1 MSLQPFNVPQ
11 LQDNGLGAAAS
22 LLGNMT
28 NAQTSLINAK
38 KERRKD
44 ILATLI
50 GGSANIGNQLL
61 ENKQRD
67 QTNDVNLEIAKQKQ
81 PSRFLQ
87 QANSYAA
94 LAKAAGDAGNFAQQ
108 EQFNKLA
115 LSLGE
120 GAMGGGGSLIGGSGA
135 NFSPNLSGGTIP
147 AESSTIP
154 SSDTGTNAKTDYGMK
169 TDSSNGIA
177 KGINISTQKAI
188 GDTQEAVQKGSVA
201 KNKLNIAKGY
211 ESLQDTPSGSK
222 FSGLGGL
229 SFKGVK
235 MTPEIQSIIAQ
246 EKQGFQIDP
255 VKFNNEKRDLSAKL
269 PNIVQLVTAVDT
281 IKKRVNTNPQAG
293 GLASSLGAKI
303 RTEEEKLAKGA
314 LGGFLPQE
322 DKGALA
328 AQSFI
333 SSRLPNL
340 RAPGD
345 VGALSNQDIQSLKEQ
360 IPQFTQDRQR
370 FNQQYNLFVGNML
383 RPVMKRALVLGDD
396 ASFNEL
402 QKLHVQSFGTAY
414 DGLNTV
420 PAKVDKSG
428 NIALSGETTSKPST
442 GKPAITSKN
451 NQELGKIIGF

>member
-135 NFSPNLSGGTIP
+135 NLKK
-147 AESSTIP
+147 ESKHKPTSWR
-154 SSDTGTNAKTDYGMK
+154 
-169 TDSSNGIA
+169 
-177 KGINISTQKAI
+177 
-188 GDTQEAVQKGSVA
+188 
-201 KNKLNIAKGY
+201 
-211 ESLQDTPSGSK
+211 
-222 FSGLGGL
+222 L
-229 SFKGVK
+229 SF
-235 MTPEIQSIIAQ
+235 
-246 EKQGFQIDP
+246 
-255 VKFNNEKRDLSAKL
+255 
-269 PNIVQLVTAVDT
+269 
-281 IKKRVNTNPQAG
+281 
-293 GLASSLGAKI
+293 
-303 RTEEEKLAKGA
+303 
-314 LGGFLPQE
+314 
-322 DKGALA
+322 
-328 AQSFI
+328 
-333 SSRLPNL
+333 
-340 RAPGD
+340 
-345 VGALSNQDIQSLKEQ
+345 
-360 IPQFTQDRQR
+360 
-370 FNQQYNLFVGNML
+370 
-383 RPVMKRALVLGDD
+383 
-396 ASFNEL
+396 
-402 QKLHVQSFGTAY
+402 
-414 DGLNTV
+414 
-420 PAKVDKSG
+420 
-428 NIALSGETTSKPST
+428 
-442 GKPAITSKN
+442 
-451 NQELGKIIGF
+451 

>member
-1 MSLQPFNVPQ
+1 
-11 LQDNGLGAAAS
+11 
-22 LLGNMT
+22 
-28 NAQTSLINAK
+28 
-38 KERRKD
+38 
-44 ILATLI
+44 
-50 GGSANIGNQLL
+50 
-61 ENKQRD
+61 
-67 QTNDVNLEIAKQKQ
+67 
-81 PSRFLQ
+81 
-87 QANSYAA
+87 
-94 LAKAAGDAGNFAQQ
+94 
-108 EQFNKLA
+108 
-115 LSLGE
+115 
-120 GAMGGGGSLIGGSGA
+120 
-135 NFSPNLSGGTIP
+135 
-147 AESSTIP
+147 
-154 SSDTGTNAKTDYGMK
+154 
-169 TDSSNGIA
+169 
-177 KGINISTQKAI
+177 
-188 GDTQEAVQKGSVA
+188 
-201 KNKLNIAKGY
+201 
-211 ESLQDTPSGSK
+211 
-222 FSGLGGL
+222 
-229 SFKGVK
+229 
-235 MTPEIQSIIAQ
+235 
-246 EKQGFQIDP
+246 
-255 VKFNNEKRDLSAKL
+255 
-269 PNIVQLVTAVDT
+269 
-281 IKKRVNTNPQAG
+281 
-293 GLASSLGAKI
+293 LGAKI